1 MVETNVWLFYP
12 NLIGYLR
19 IILAMVSF
27 EAMTYAPW
35 RAVICYILSA
45 ASDAVDGYVARLYNQ
60 CLLDFFLWISRILQS
75 TKSF

>member
-1 MVETNVWLFYP
+1 
-12 NLIGYLR
+12 
-19 IILAMVSF
+19 MVSF